1 MTFYS
6 QKEYIM
12 LLAAETRSKGLSRTL
27 VQRIHG
33 TVMIGLGL
41 SLAIA
46 TTYSEKTG
54 TGIYPFLQ
62 SNPIVQVGLIQAY
75 LLMAVLGIGVCF
87 AAMAGDN
94 HWKWDLLA
102 ALAHVPPL
110 IAVFLYWNILA
121 SIPGQAN
128 TPYIS
133 LAIHSFWI
141 SIELLTIFLL
151 KPHQNQ

>member
-1 MTFYS
+1 MVLT
-6 QKEYIM
+6 
-12 LLAAETRSKGLSRTL
+12 AETRSKGLSRTL

-33 TVMIGLGL
+33 TVMIALGL

-62 SNPIVQVGLIQAY
+62 SNPIAQVGLLQAY
-75 LLMAVLGIGVCF
+75 LLMLVLGIAVWFG
-87 AAMAGDN
+87 AIAGDN
-94 HWKWDLLA
+94 HWKWDVLA
-102 ALAHVPPL
+102 ALAHIPPL
-110 IAVFLYWNILA
+110 IAVFLYWNVLA

-128 TPYIS
+128 TPFVS

-141 SIELLTIFLL
+141 SVEVLTIFLL
-151 KPHQNQ
+151 KPNQNQ